1 MRTLWLSII
10 SLLVAI
16 SYYARHIEPNWQEVK
31 RFSVTLP
38 RLSSP
43 FHKYRIGFIS
53 DIHIDGKA
61 SLRRLEKAMHN
72 LHAAKPDLIAITGDF
87 FSDHFEAYVDDL
99 ITILS
104 QFHAPDGVIAVSGN
118 HDHYHG
124 RIAQLHYVLHAAGV
138 TELNNQVHT
147 IWRGAYCFHIAGVD
161 DPIRGQAR
169 LDQVLEQIP
178 PYGAAIL
185 LAHEPDYSLVAAGT
199 RRFDMQLSGHTHGGQ
214 IRLPFLPPL
223 RNVTLGLKF
232 NRGFHN
238 VYDNMYLYV
247 TRGIGMV
254 NKPLRFFSRP
264 EVVIITLKSK
274 KRQNSWQRLRA
285 LCTRSGRHI

>member
-1 MRTLWLSII
+1 MRTLGLSII

-16 SYYARHIEPNWQEVK
+16 YYYARHIEPNWQEVK
-31 RFSVTLP
+31 RISVTLP
-38 RLSSP
+38 RLSAP
-43 FHKYRIGFIS
+43 FHKYRIGLIS
-53 DIHIDGKA
+53 DIHIDGHA

-87 FSDHFEAYVDDL
+87 FSDDVEGYIDDL

-104 QFHAPDGVIAVSGN
+104 KFHAPDGVLAVSGN
-118 HDHYHG
+118 HDHRHE
-124 RIAQLHYVLHAAGV
+124 RIPYLHYVLRASGV
-138 TELNNQVHT
+138 KDLNNQVLT
-147 IWRGAYCFHIAGVD
+147 IWRGSYCFHVAGVD

-169 LDQVLEQIP
+169 LDQVLEQLP

-185 LAHEPDYSLVAAGT
+185 LVHEPDYAVVAAGT

-214 IRLPFLPPL
+214 VRLPFLPPF

-232 NRGFHN
+232 YRGFHN

-274 KRQNSWQRLRA
+274 NRRNSWRR
-285 LCTRSGRHI
+285 